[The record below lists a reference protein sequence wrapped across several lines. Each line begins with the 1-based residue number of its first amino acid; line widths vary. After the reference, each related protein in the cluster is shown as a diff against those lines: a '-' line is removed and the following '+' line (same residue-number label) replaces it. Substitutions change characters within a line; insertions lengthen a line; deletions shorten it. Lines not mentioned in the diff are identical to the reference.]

1 MAVQDFFMLQLLR
14 NVTLM
19 CTYLPRLLFD
29 SGVNLGHAP
38 RPPPAANDI
47 SAAGHHGV
55 HGGAAED
62 LLKSC
67 DFCPSRFEFESEL
80 QDHVRSGPN
89 SIFLNSICF
98 KAKHF
103 ALQ

>member
-1 MAVQDFFMLQLLR
+1 
-14 NVTLM
+14 M
-19 CTYLPRLLFD
+19 CSVNLPRLLFD

-55 HGGAAED
+55 HGGGAAED

-89 SIFLNSICF
+89 YIFLILFF

>member
-1 MAVQDFFMLQLLR
+1 MNPPKSRVALVL
-14 NVTLM
+14 
-19 CTYLPRLLFD
+19 TYRLLFD

-38 RPPPAANDI
+38 RPPPAAANDI
-47 SAAGHHGV
+47 SAAGHHGGLG
-55 HGGAAED
+55 GGAAED

-89 SIFLNSICF
+89 SIF
-98 KAKHF
+98 
-103 ALQ
+103 

>member
-1 MAVQDFFMLQLLR
+1 ML
-14 NVTLM
+14 N
-19 CTYLPRLLFD
+19 RLLFD

-89 SIFLNSICF
+89 YIFLILF
-98 KAKHF
+98 F
-103 ALQ
+103 